1 MTPNLEQI
9 RTVLAEI
16 KDPNTDEL
24 LNIAAESTAVQ
35 LENTDLYL
43 TVTLGYPIYN
53 GQAALRKRIETA
65 VEPLGVTL
73 KQLRCDTAIAAHA
86 VQRTLH
92 CLPHVRNIL
101 AVASGKGGGGKS
113 TAAVTKIGRAARW
126 ERGCE

>member
-24 LNIAAESTAVQ
+24 LNIDAERPAVE

-73 KQLRCDTAIAAHA
+73 KQLRCERAIAATA
-86 VQRTLH
+86 VQRTLN
-92 CLPHVRNIL
+92 CMPHVRTIL
-101 AVASGKGGGGKS
+101 AEASGQG
-113 TAAVTKIGRAARW
+113 
-126 ERGCE
+126 